1 MKMRKFKFPRLAYNW
16 ISGVG
21 IAMALVTAF
30 LMTFLYVIGIFAKET
45 NPYLG
50 IFLYMVMPPVLI
62 VGLLLI
68 PIGMIRR
75 WLRVRKT
82 GEEFYP
88 AWPYIDLNRKTH
100 LNAAII
106 FVCGTILFLGIGSVG
121 SYEAYHFTESVPFC
135 GKTCHE
141 VMKPEYTAYQNS
153 AHARVACVECHVGP
167 GADWFAKSKLS
178 GLYQVYAVMANVYPK
193 PIPTPIKSLRP
204 ARETCEQCH
213 WPGKFFGAQQRIF
226 DHYMYNDENTHW
238 PINMLV
244 KTGGG
249 DPKTGQV
256 SGIHWHTFISNK
268 IEYIA
273 RDERR
278 QEIPWVR
285 ATNLKT
291 GKVTVFQNTEKPLTQ
306 AEIDSGTVR
315 VLDCMDCHNRPSHV
329 YDSPDLCI
337 DRAILIGR
345 VDKSLPDIKRVAVEA
360 MSAEYEDDESA
371 MHGIANHITEY
382 YMHEYP
388 DVYKEKR
395 DKIDQAVL
403 GTQEQFSQNIFP
415 FMKVRW
421 EDYPNNIGHFY
432 SQGCMRCHEG
442 NHISDDG
449 LSSIVRD
456 CDACHIIIAQGSGE
470 RAQFS
475 GTQEGLRFEH
485 PEDIDEAW
493 TEMGCYECH
502 SGTQP

>member
-1 MKMRKFKFPRLAYNW
+1 MRKFRFPRLAYNW
-16 ISGVG
+16 ISATGL
-21 IAMALVTAF
+21 ALAAVTAF

-62 VGLLLI
+62 LGLLLI
-68 PIGMIRR
+68 PVGMFRR
-75 WLRVRKT
+75 WLKVRKT

-100 LNAAII
+100 RNAAVI
-106 FVCGTILFLGIGSVG
+106 FVFGTILFLGIGAVG
-121 SYEAYHFTESVPFC
+121 SYEAYHFTESVTFC

-141 VMKPEYTAYQNS
+141 VMKPEYVAYQNS

-167 GADWFAKSKLS
+167 GADWFAKSKMS
-178 GLYQVYAVMANVYPK
+178 GLYQVYAVIANVYPQ
-193 PIPTPIKSLRP
+193 PISTPIESLRP

-226 DHYMYNDENTHW
+226 DHFMYDDENTHW
-238 PINMLV
+238 PVNMLV

-278 QEIPWVR
+278 QEIPWVK

-291 GKVTVFQNTEKPLTQ
+291 GKVTIYQNEDEPLTQ
-306 AEIDSGTVR
+306 AAIDSSEVR
-315 VLDCMDCHNRPSHV
+315 TLDCMDCHNRPSHI
-329 YDSPDLCI
+329 YGSPDEVIDKVLFI
-337 DRAILIGR
+337 DRIDR
-345 VDKSLPDIKRVAVEA
+345 DLPEIKRIAVEA
-360 MSAEYEDDESA
+360 MAIEYETDEDA
-371 MHGIANHITEY
+371 KHGIANYITEY
-382 YMHEYP
+382 YLNEYP
-388 DVYKEKR
+388 DLYREK
-395 DKIDQAVL
+395 KNEIEQAVL
-403 GTQEQFSQNIFP
+403 ETQTQFSQNIFP

-421 EDYPNNIGHFY
+421 EEYPNNIGHFD
-432 SQGCMRCHEG
+432 SPGCMRCHEG
-442 NHISDDG
+442 KHISEDG
-449 LSSIVRD
+449 LTSITRD
-456 CDACHIIIAQGSGE
+456 CDACHTIIAQGSGD
-470 RAQFS
+470 RAEYS
-475 GTQEGLRFEH
+475 TAEEGLRFRH

-502 SGTQP
+502 TGTQP